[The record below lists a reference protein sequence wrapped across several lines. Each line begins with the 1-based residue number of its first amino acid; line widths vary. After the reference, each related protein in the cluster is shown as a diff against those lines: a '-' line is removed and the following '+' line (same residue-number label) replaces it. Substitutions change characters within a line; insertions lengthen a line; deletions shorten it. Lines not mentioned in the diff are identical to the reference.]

1 MENYNLTRKEQFLKY
16 LNIYGKSTTKNVAMY
31 LVENH
36 YELFNNKPSG
46 NLKGD
51 ARKKFLVTQLS
62 AEFSA
67 IVNNYPELFNRDNT
81 ARPYKYTSKKK
92 KRPVVA
98 KIESIQE
105 QPPFDFMFEPVL
117 VENKE
122 PAKKLSFFQKLFKF
136 WG

>member
-16 LNIYGKSTTKNVAMY
+16 LNIYGKSTTKDVAMY

-81 ARPYKYTSKKK
+81 ARPYKYTSKKS
-92 KRPVVA
+92 KRPV
-98 KIESIQE
+98 KSKEQTIIE